1 MRVWNSSNDFN
12 FASFARDAE
21 AIQSWF
27 CQEKVCC
34 VRSCNKVVVVVRVV
48 VVGMIVVVVVV
59 VVVVGAMCSIGK
71 NTCVCCVI
79 GRCRPSKEGEE

>member
-1 MRVWNSSNDFN
+1 MRPLREMRKQSNPGF
-12 FASFARDAE
+12 
-21 AIQSWF
+21 
-27 CQEKVCC
+27 
-34 VRSCNKVVVVVRVV
+34 VRKKFVVLGVVKKVVVVVRVV
-48 VVGMIVVVVVV
+48 VVGMIVVVVGV

>member
-1 MRVWNSSNDFN
+1 MVGM
-12 FASFARDAE
+12 
-21 AIQSWF
+21 
-27 CQEKVCC
+27 
-34 VRSCNKVVVVVRVV
+34 VVVA
-48 VVGMIVVVVVV
+48 VVVV